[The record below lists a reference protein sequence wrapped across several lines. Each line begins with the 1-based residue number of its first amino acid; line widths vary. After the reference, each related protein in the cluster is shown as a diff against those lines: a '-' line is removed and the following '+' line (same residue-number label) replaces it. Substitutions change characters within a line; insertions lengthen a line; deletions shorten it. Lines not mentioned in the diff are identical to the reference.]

1 MPTYYISKSC
11 YPSAGGCIDKGSTN
25 YCPSSTLFLGTLA
38 DKLMDMVTSLKQQFD
53 DLEANCNKGTHKA
66 AGAILAEISVQGHID
81 TKWEYIYYIRI
92 YGPPIDGVFDPVYLD
107 KIRQDIAN
115 GLLTSIV

>member
-1 MPTYYISKSC
+1 
-11 YPSAGGCIDKGSTN
+11 
-25 YCPSSTLFLGTLA
+25 
-38 DKLMDMVTSLKQQFD
+38 MDMVTSLKQQFD